1 WETAVSFFQGIVY
14 PAVTTF
20 QFNFWQLYVVIA
32 VIGAINLWGD
42 RISQLLQT
50 VLSLKN
56 IFFRVVLVSML
67 VYTILMLG
75 PSTVPPFIYF
85 NF

>member
-1 WETAVSFFQGIVY
+1 MKFFQVIVH
-14 PAVTTF
+14 PAVATF
-20 QFNFWQLYVVIA
+20 QFNFWQLYLVIA
-32 VIGAINLWGD
+32 VIGALNLWGD
-42 RISQLLQT
+42 RIAKVLQT
-50 VLSLKN
+50 LLSLKN
-56 IFFRVVLVSML
+56 IFFRVVLVSLL